1 MSVMLSA
8 WDRGVATCP
17 MGGFDAEGVLN
28 EFDIPAQFEPVMLLT
43 MGYPVEESDDL
54 QNERKLRRETD
65 EVLHFGSF
73 EGLKTADPTPADD

>member
-1 MSVMLSA
+1 
-8 WDRGVATCP
+8 
-17 MGGFDAEGVLN
+17 
-28 EFDIPAQFEPVMLLT
+28 

-73 EGLKTADPTPADD
+73 DGIEEPISAPADD